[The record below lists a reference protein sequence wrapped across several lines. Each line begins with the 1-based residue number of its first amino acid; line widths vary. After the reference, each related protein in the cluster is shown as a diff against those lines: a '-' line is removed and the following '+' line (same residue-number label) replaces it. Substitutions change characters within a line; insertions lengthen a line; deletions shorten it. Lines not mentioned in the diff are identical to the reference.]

1 MNEKLDFMEDTFLAY
16 RYKRSVNFNKRY
28 TSEKYCNASRF
39 YNLLLDLPFLE
50 IYYLLCSL

>member
-1 MNEKLDFMEDTFLAY
+1 MNEKLDFMENTFLAY
-16 RYKRSVNFNKRY
+16 RYKSLNFNKRC

-39 YNLLLDLPFLE
+39 YNALFDLPFLE